1 MRFAGFLLLVFAA
14 TGIAAAQDTNFPT
27 GPQYLMTFDSPL
39 FLHSIA
45 TPTMSLDAPLPS
57 VPFPAT
63 ESITVVSSSSEPA
76 SAPNPYGL
84 ARIYWGGPA
93 ESVVELSSE
102 EPFAPLPSSIA
113 GDGVAGMTDASSL
126 RERGYG
132 ITLGEVA
139 AFWKAHKAHA
149 THVYTESDLER
160 LRDR

>member
-1 MRFAGFLLLVFAA
+1 MRIAGFLCLLFAA
-14 TGIAAAQDTNFPT
+14 TGVAIAQDTNFPT
-27 GPQYLMTFDSPL
+27 GPQYLITTDSPL

-63 ESITVVSSSSEPA
+63 ESSTVVSSSSEPA
-76 SAPNPYGL
+76 SAPSPYGL

-93 ESVVELSSE
+93 ESAVDLSSE
-102 EPFAPLPSSIA
+102 EPFAPLPSSIV

-132 ITLGEVA
+132 VSLGEVA
-139 AFWKAHKAHA
+139 AFWNAHKNHA
-149 THVYTESDLER
+149 SHVYTESDLQR